1 MNSLF
6 AWFKGKTMMALCIAA
21 CVVPFLALM
30 LFGGGDK
37 LYLFGLLA
45 CVGMHLM
52 MMKMMPGHTACH
64 GADEHNHKGKQ
75 TAKALPSPARNTLD
89 A

>member
-1 MNSLF
+1 MKSLF
-6 AWFKGKTMMALCIAA
+6 TWFKGKTMMALCIVA

-37 LYLFGLLA
+37 WYLFGLLA

-52 MMKMMPGHTACH
+52 MTKMMSGHAACH
-64 GADEHNHKGKQ
+64 GCDEHNHKGKQ
-75 TAKALPSPARNTLD
+75 TVKALPSPEHSAMD